1 MRTRAEG
8 GSGATLHTGGE
19 EVYFIPHIMGIEV
32 DMMMKMEE
40 KDAYAV
46 LGVSRDADER
56 TIRRAYHK
64 LALRMHP
71 DKVQARAKGLSQ
83 DGTTEEAKPVD
94 LEEAKIKFQ
103 QLQKIFQVLSD
114 PDRRAQYD
122 ETGSLD
128 DDDDSL
134 LGSKFAGKDFSELY
148 AYYRSV
154 FAKVTEEDIA
164 AFELKY
170 RGSEEESRDLLDLYE
185 KHEGRMNLVFS
196 YLLCSRPGEDA
207 ERFASVIDAAVGR
220 GDAAEHASYARWR
233 KALRKK
239 AGGKHHVKSS
249 STKKDTKSRRAKL
262 GGVRKSKEG
271 EGGMSAL
278 TAQIQGR
285 HAGRMEDLLGS
296 LEAKYGGGGGGKAK
310 AKKKKVKGEPTEEEF
325 ERARARIGK
334 KKAAAASS

>member
-1 MRTRAEG
+1 
-8 GSGATLHTGGE
+8 
-19 EVYFIPHIMGIEV
+19 
-32 DMMMKMEE
+32 MMKMEE

-71 DKVQARAKGLSQ
+71 DKVQARAKGFSKDQ
-83 DGTTEEAKPVD
+83 GMEEEAKPVD

-239 AGGKHHVKSS
+239 AGGKPIKS

-278 TAQIQGR
+278 MAQIQGR

>member
-1 MRTRAEG
+1 
-8 GSGATLHTGGE
+8 
-19 EVYFIPHIMGIEV
+19 
-32 DMMMKMEE
+32 MMKMEE

-164 AFELKY
+164 ACELKY

-239 AGGKHHVKSS
+239 AGGKPIKS
-249 STKKDTKSRRAKL
+249 STKKDTKGRRAL

-278 TAQIQGR
+278 MAQIQGR

-296 LEAKYGGGGGGKAK
+296 LEAKYGGGGGKKK

-334 KKAAAASS
+334 KNKAASAASS